1 MKFCNFLLRVDGIR
15 EASLEDMK
23 DVVAKGN
30 HIFRPQKQKYL
41 YSVDMD
47 IIEERFFWIAS
58 DYDDAV
64 RFRDY
69 VINKKT
75 GEKMPNPRSK
85 EQVEPRQQFFA
96 CYDAQKHFLYMNDY
110 NKKGFV
116 EQYLSDTLQKE
127 FKISNIYTSLDDF
140 CKNIKTIRGFQYTQV
155 DNVFSRGGTL
165 FSQVGNIWGQDL
177 PSKLQLKISYGDLP
191 IHGGGKGLVDRI
203 CRHREEFEDVVI
215 IGCDESGIEQT
226 FDFSSVLK
234 HFLIQPTKDENE
246 HFEPDEVRELLLA
259 KLR

>member
-1 MKFCNFLLRVDGIR
+1 
-15 EASLEDMK
+15 MK

-47 IIEERFFWIAS
+47 IIEERFFWMAS

>member
-1 MKFCNFLLRVDGIR
+1 MKFCNFLLRVEGIR

-30 HIFRPQKQKYL
+30 HIFRPQKQKFL
-41 YSVDMD
+41 YSIDMD
-47 IIEERFFWIAS
+47 IIENRFFWMS
-58 DYDDAV
+58 CEYDDAV

-69 VINKKT
+69 VIDKGT
-75 GEKMPNPRSK
+75 GERMPNPRSK
-85 EQVEPRQQFFA
+85 DQVEPRQQFFA
-96 CYDAQKHFLYMNDY
+96 CYDTKKHFLYMSDF

-127 FKISNIYTSLDDF
+127 FKINNIYTSVDDF
-140 CKNIKTIRGFQYTQV
+140 CKNIKAIRGFQYTQV

-177 PSKLQLKISYGDLP
+177 PSKVQLKISYGDIP
-191 IHGGGKGLVDRI
+191 VHGGGRALIDRVY
-203 CRHREEFEDVVI
+203 RHREEFEDVIV
-215 IGCDESGIEQT
+215 IGCDDCGIEQT

-234 HFLIQPTKDENE
+234 HLVIQPTKDENE
-246 HFEPDEVRELLLA
+246 HFNPTEVIDLLLSN
-259 KLR
+259 LR

>member
-1 MKFCNFLLRVDGIR
+1 M
-15 EASLEDMK
+15 
-23 DVVAKGN
+23 
-30 HIFRPQKQKYL
+30 
-41 YSVDMD
+41 
-47 IIEERFFWIAS
+47 
-58 DYDDAV
+58 
-64 RFRDY
+64 
-69 VINKKT
+69 
-75 GEKMPNPRSK
+75 
-85 EQVEPRQQFFA
+85 
-96 CYDAQKHFLYMNDY
+96 
-110 NKKGFV
+110 
-116 EQYLSDTLQKE
+116 
-127 FKISNIYTSLDDF
+127 
-140 CKNIKTIRGFQYTQV
+140 

-177 PSKLQLKISYGDLP
+177 PSKLQLKISYGDIP